1 MYYDDEEKYLRSL
14 KQEDSYHFS
23 IPFEYI
29 QKKYENDEYDI
40 ATTNMEVDVQW
51 SDEEMGYKISYY
63 VPEMYLI
70 DSAQGNSDADEF
82 YEYSVQNE
90 VLARLD
96 SMGITSEALVFGNG
110 L

>member
-1 MYYDDEEKYLRSL
+1 
-14 KQEDSYHFS
+14 
-23 IPFEYI
+23 
-29 QKKYENDEYDI
+29 
-40 ATTNMEVDVQW
+40 
-51 SDEEMGYKISYY
+51 MGYKISYY

-70 DSAQGNSDADEF
+70 DPAQGNSDADEF

>member
-1 MYYDDEEKYLRSL
+1 MYSNSL
-14 KQEDSYHFS
+14 TIYINNTYEVALLED
-23 IPFEYI
+23 I
-29 QKKYENDEYDI
+29 
-40 ATTNMEVDVQW
+40 TNMA
-51 SDEEMGYKISYY
+51 MKMAKAASYY

-70 DSAQGNSDADEF
+70 DPAQGNSDADEF